1 MALSSQLVTL
11 SLLIF
16 LCVGYKFLLT
26 VNFVQNLN
34 GGYDSDYPEDTIAR
48 GDIDDYNDDFGA
60 NTTTTTTFITKNPDD
75 RESTTTIASVID
87 NILNGTDGGDTTVK
101 IKMDDT
107 RVVKNA
113 STSIEINIA
122 ISTRGETTINDYTVG
137 GGFGTVSKSTTKT
150 AVLDQMIN
158 ANRTAAAVDG
168 SVTVDVKNLTV
179 TTPATYINITRTR
192 LINFNSTTAA
202 GGRTIGGAELGD
214 PTGKATGNVTEPT
227 PDEDDDKALL
237 DSDLDFLKQSIRKA
251 AKINAITE
259 DEAAK
264 FCPNKIY
271 FPKKKDGIVKI
282 IAGNEEINMS
292 VGTLKY
298 YGFKREVRMK
308 LGRII
313 CLTEDRAEMFLSEF
327 KKQFRFGEKVD
338 EFVYHDA
345 SFKKTKG
352 PAMGNVDRIPN
363 IPKDFEKK
371 PLNAMGAS
379 VIETVERYLTL
390 HMAITV
396 FGGLLIFGIIKLRSA
411 RRKLI
416 KAVNYKP
423 F

>member
-1 MALSSQLVTL
+1 M
-11 SLLIF
+11 
-16 LCVGYKFLLT
+16 
-26 VNFVQNLN
+26 QNLN

-113 STSIEINIA
+113 SSTSIEINIA
-122 ISTRGETTINDYTVG
+122 ISTRGETTINDYTVAG

-214 PTGKATGNVTEPT
+214 PTGKATGEYIHRYHVRCIT
-227 PDEDDDKALL
+227 P
-237 DSDLDFLKQSIRKA
+237 
-251 AKINAITE
+251 
-259 DEAAK
+259 
-264 FCPNKIY
+264 Y
-271 FPKKKDGIVKI
+271 
-282 IAGNEEINMS
+282 
-292 VGTLKY
+292 
-298 YGFKREVRMK
+298 
-308 LGRII
+308 
-313 CLTEDRAEMFLSEF
+313 
-327 KKQFRFGEKVD
+327 
-338 EFVYHDA
+338 
-345 SFKKTKG
+345 
-352 PAMGNVDRIPN
+352 
-363 IPKDFEKK
+363 
-371 PLNAMGAS
+371 
-379 VIETVERYLTL
+379 IE
-390 HMAITV
+390 
-396 FGGLLIFGIIKLRSA
+396 
-411 RRKLI
+411 
-416 KAVNYKP
+416 
-423 F
+423 